1 MPQKSRIHTASEK
14 LTVLN
19 LLEQSTA
26 TFQILFDCGP
36 CKALELK
43 KKKSKAENHREW
55 EAAAM

>member
-43 KKKSKAENHREW
+43 KK
-55 EAAAM
+55 